1 MTFDLDPRSK
11 VIAPNES
18 PYMISYMYTIQK
30 KSLSLIVCK
39 ISSKRAFLTFDLD
52 LRSKVIA
59 PNESPYMI
67 LHICIIQKKSFSLM
81 VCKISVQKAL

>member
-1 MTFDLDPRSK
+1 MTFDLDSKSK

-59 PNESPYMI
+59 PNERPYVI
-67 LHICIIQKKSFSLM
+67 LYMCIIQKKLLSLI
-81 VCKISVQKAL
+81 VCTKSV